1 MQIATHRAQI
11 ATHRAYQIMKN
22 VPVRA
27 ETAVAATE
35 TTAEQTKTPATAAQQ
50 QKQQQEIRKHNHE
63 TCPNKSRNGSINNV
77 GEDVKLELLRT
88 NMDKEMAERM
98 HNALR
103 FGLIETDV
111 MATFET
117 LKAWLVKD
125 CHVRRIVGA

>member
-1 MQIATHRAQI
+1 
-11 ATHRAYQIMKN
+11 MKN
-22 VPVRA
+22 VTVRT

>member
-1 MQIATHRAQI
+1 MRDPNCEYRALL
-11 ATHRAYQIMKN
+11 
-22 VPVRA
+22 
-27 ETAVAATE
+27 
-35 TTAEQTKTPATAAQQ
+35 
-50 QKQQQEIRKHNHE
+50 
-63 TCPNKSRNGSINNV
+63 
-77 GEDVKLELLRT
+77 DFLELLRT

-125 CHVRRIVGA
+125 GLSRDL